1 MSFFLSSEGD
11 NDEMDRKWKLAWQP
25 HFDPITVISSS
36 GENKLETSPANVLV
50 YTPDGA
56 KADQHHPLFLSLN
69 CPSIPMRDPTSFTE
83 LRSILL
89 SKLSSKI
96 ATQGAPTMIQMTLV
110 CQSQG
115 GTLTAEQDQVLLE
128 TVARLDWMF
137 TEQVLH
143 QSLRSFS
150 SPSVDFLR
158 YVETQL
164 EKQKDNCCYIS
175 IPFRFVMRGNG
186 RQVLMD
192 LLATT
197 LPSIGYVDEYFYVTG
212 TTAYWLLMVV
222 YTNHVKMY
230 YYSFDDHD
238 NNHGEGEEN
247 AVEIMKE
254 RLKRIEKQANQTLL
268 LSKLQETH
276 SCR

>member
-1 MSFFLSSEGD
+1 ME
-11 NDEMDRKWKLAWQP
+11 RKWKLAWQP

-36 GENKLETSPANVLV
+36 GENEPNISPANVLV
-50 YTPDGA
+50 FTPGEGKTDY
-56 KADQHHPLFLSLN
+56 HHPLFLGLSFA
-69 CPSIPMRDPTSFTE
+69 SVPMQDPTSFAE

-89 SKLSSKI
+89 SDHNSKI
-96 ATQGAPTMIQMTLV
+96 ATKGAPSLIHMTMV

-115 GTLTAEQDQVLLE
+115 GTLTAEQDQVLLK

-143 QSLRSFS
+143 QSLRTFS
-150 SPSVDFLR
+150 SPSVDFLQ

-164 EKQKDNCCYIS
+164 EKQKDNCCCLS

-186 RQVLMD
+186 REVLMD

-197 LPSIGYVDEYFYVTG
+197 LPHVGCVDEYFYVTG

-222 YTNHVKMY
+222 YTDHVKMY
-230 YYSFDDHD
+230 HYSFDDHD
-238 NNHGEGEEN
+238 NNDEKEGEN
-247 AVEIMKE
+247 VVEKMKE
-254 RLKRIEKQANQTLL
+254 RLKSIEKQANQTLL